1 MHGRPARWLA
11 VIPSHR
17 MEDYYA
23 LPFVYNPWC
32 ARSQSLQQGGS
43 YPSLYTCNDW
53 DLAAQAAVF
62 ATQKTVDLAQNLEV
76 YCV

>member
-1 MHGRPARWLA
+1 MHGRPAGWLA

-23 LPFVYNPWC
+23 QN
-32 ARSQSLQQGGS
+32 
-43 YPSLYTCNDW
+43 
-53 DLAAQAAVF
+53 
-62 ATQKTVDLAQNLEV
+62 TVDLAQNLEV

>member
-1 MHGRPARWLA
+1 MHGRPAGWLA

-23 LPFVYNPWC
+23 
-32 ARSQSLQQGGS
+32 
-43 YPSLYTCNDW
+43 
-53 DLAAQAAVF
+53 
-62 ATQKTVDLAQNLEV
+62 QKTVDLAQNLEV

>member
-1 MHGRPARWLA
+1 MHGRPAGWLA

-23 LPFVYNPWC
+23 
-32 ARSQSLQQGGS
+32 
-43 YPSLYTCNDW
+43 
-53 DLAAQAAVF
+53 
-62 ATQKTVDLAQNLEV
+62 KTVDLAQNLEV